1 MKKTTLIM
9 GALWLAMLFVPTAM
23 QAQEKPLAFPGAEGF
38 GRYATGGRGGQ
49 IYHVTNLNDD
59 GPGSL
64 RDAVSQPNRIVV
76 FDVSGVIRLK
86 SLLTFQGNLTVLG
99 QTAPGEGIQVYGNR
113 VSFSGANNL
122 IVRYMRFRQGK
133 LGSSQ
138 VDACG
143 IANGA
148 NMIFDHLSVFWGTD
162 ECFSINADGKGTPP
176 ANITIQNSIIGQ
188 GLQPH
193 SAGGLI
199 QPDGGVTLYRNL
211 YIDNNTRNPK
221 VKGLNQFVNNVVY
234 NWGNGG
240 CYLMGGESSGPSWA
254 DIESNYFIC
263 GPWKKSSPLSSGNEM
278 FQFYGR
284 DNMLDNNVDGVLN
297 GEEFTGDGGGKRVA
311 DLNSFTD
318 LPEAHPA
325 IANKMSAEDALKWII
340 DSVGASLP
348 ARDEV
353 DLFAIE
359 ELTSYGTKGTANGYS
374 DERQMPHKGTGI
386 LNGGKKPLDTDN
398 DGIPDEWED
407 AHGLDKNDVSDA
419 AKIVNGYANI
429 ENYVNTITAPYPYHK
444 APSNLTASDQKKTT
458 VTLTWVDNAGSKPG
472 DINEAGYIIEMSE
485 DNETFTEAGRVESDA
500 TTYTKE
506 GLTPEKNYWWRV
518 TAYTT
523 DETLTATSSVLLA
536 ETAGEPTMPEKA
548 TAPKP
553 EIGTS
558 IGTAAH
564 AIEFSWENASKEYY
578 SPVTYTL
585 YFGESEETLKE
596 IATDLS
602 VKSYKYEQDLEP
614 ATYYWRVNAKNN
626 EGVTQGDV
634 WSFNLYEGGTL
645 FYTDFETTPA
655 EWAEQ
660 VGSYRVDF
668 TESTTIGGITLGVLT
683 RIVAM
688 GPMGLDPNSSAD
700 AGATRCC
707 VAFPSKNKSHSYLE
721 FPEVEGPCTITI
733 WAASGSSKVKS
744 TFKLNTIVDGTET
757 TATSFTT
764 TDKKIF
770 KFSYRY
776 LEEGKVKFK
785 IDSNNSDLLISDV
798 LIEQY
803 VPVDENMP
811 LTLVTPPTT
820 TKGISYMDGVSL
832 SYTFN
837 QDIEYHG
844 GVILSPK
851 KWEEVSASVSE
862 KTLTLTFNALDINT
876 EYTVSF
882 PEGALTDVT
891 GTKSFTT
898 AQTFSTC
905 DFGPNIDSNNSHW
918 NHAATDQP
926 LDFKPFNAIS
936 PFTRQDGTSQTKAN
950 DHPHWIQVGSTTE
963 TTATFTKGSGAKDD
977 HKIMCYFANTSAAIE
992 VAADYEGSGTVNFKI
1007 QETRNADVTPSWRTI
1022 RILHA
1027 DDFPFHEVLPLNPE
1041 SRFIKLTATSL
1052 GGGKVKV
1059 SELKIANAEGN
1070 GINKPEV
1077 KKDFNPTVT
1086 PDSTETLYY
1095 LKEFIL
1101 SFEKTTK
1108 LQPDST
1114 ATIISDTDT
1123 LPASIT
1129 KRGNDVF
1136 AITLSD
1142 TLFTVGEYTLTIP
1155 EGTVGDPTYIDD
1167 PTTGHCN
1174 PALSYTYTITEKP
1187 AVQKDLIPTVTPDS
1201 TETLYY
1207 LKEFI
1212 LSFENTVK
1220 LRDSTATI
1228 TNGTDDQMVIITEGE
1243 NNVFAIT
1250 LSDTLFTAGEYTL
1263 TIPEGTF
1270 GDSIYIDDPT
1280 TGHCNPALSYTY
1292 TIKEVDALDENIADN
1307 MVVTVADG
1315 TVTVSGV
1322 PAGEQVDVID
1332 LSGRI
1337 IASQKAA
1344 DGKAT
1349 FSLQRGFYLL
1359 KTATRTFKVSL

>member
-1 MKKTTLIM
+1 MKKTTFIM
-9 GALWLAMLFVPTAM
+9 GALWLAMLFAPAAV
-23 QAQEKPLAFPGAEGF
+23 QAQEKLLAFPGAEGF
-38 GRYATGGRGGQ
+38 GRYATGGRGGE
-49 IYHVTNLNDD
+49 IYHVTNLNDS
-59 GPGSL
+59 GEGSL

-76 FDVSGVIRLK
+76 FDVSGVIRLN
-86 SLLTFQGNLTVLG
+86 SVLVFSGNLTVLG

-113 VSFSGANNL
+113 VSFSGASNL

-133 LGSSQ
+133 LGSDQ

-143 IANGA
+143 IANGT

-162 ECFSINADGKGTPP
+162 ECFSINWDKKGTEP
-176 ANITIQNSIIGQ
+176 ATITIQNSIIGQ

-199 QPDGGVTLYRNL
+199 QPAEKGGVTLYRNL
-211 YIDNNTRNPK
+211 YIDNKTRNPK

-240 CYLMGGESSGPSWA
+240 CYLMGGESEGPSWA

-263 GPWKKSSPLSSGNEM
+263 GPWEKSSPLSSGNEN
-278 FQFYGR
+278 FQFYGK

-297 GEEFTGDGGGKRVA
+297 GEEFTGDGGGKRV
-311 DLNSFTD
+311 DNLNSFTN

-325 IANKMSAEDALKWII
+325 IANKMSAQEALYWII

-359 ELTSYGTKGTANGYS
+359 ELTSFGTKGTANGYS

-407 AHGLDKNDVSDA
+407 THGLDKNNPTDA
-419 AKIVNGYANI
+419 AAIASNKYANI
-429 ENYVNTITAPYPYHK
+429 ENYVNTITGPYPYLK

-472 DINEAGYIIEMSE
+472 DINEEGYIIEMSE
-485 DNETFTEAGRVESDA
+485 DNETFNEVGRVESNT

-506 GLTPEKNYWWRV
+506 ELTPEKKYWWRV

-536 ETAGEPTMPEKA
+536 ETAGDPTMPEKA

-596 IATDLS
+596 IASDLS

-614 ATYYWRVNAKNN
+614 ATYYWRVDAKND

-668 TESTTIGGITLGVLT
+668 TESTTIGGITLGVLS

-688 GPMGLDPNSSAD
+688 GPLGLDPNSSAD

-733 WAASGSSKVKS
+733 WAASGTSKVKS
-744 TFKLNTIVDGTET
+744 TFKLNTIVDDTET
-757 TATSFTT
+757 TVTDFTT

-785 IDSNNSDLLISDV
+785 IDSNNSDLLIYDV

-803 VPVDENMP
+803 VPVDENTP

-820 TKGISYMDGVSL
+820 TKGISYMDEVSL

-844 GVILSPK
+844 GVMLSPK

-936 PFTRQDGTSQTKAN
+936 PFTRQDGTSQTKAS

-992 VAADYEGSGTVNFKI
+992 VAADYDGSGTVNFKI

-1052 GGGKVKV
+1052 GGGKVIV
-1059 SELKIANAEGN
+1059 SELKIADAEGN

-1077 KKDFNPTVT
+1077 QKDFIPTVT
-1086 PDSTETLYY
+1086 PAETETLYS
-1095 LKEFIL
+1095 LDEIIL
-1101 SFEKTTK
+1101 SFEKTVK
-1108 LQPDST
+1108 LKQGAT
-1114 ATIISDTDT
+1114 ATITGT
-1123 LPASIT
+1123 ETPESIT
-1129 KRGNDVF
+1129 ERENNAF
-1136 AITLSD
+1136 AITLSAP
-1142 TLFTVGEYTLTIP
+1142 L
-1155 EGTVGDPTYIDD
+1155 
-1167 PTTGHCN
+1167 
-1174 PALSYTYTITEKP
+1174 
-1187 AVQKDLIPTVTPDS
+1187 
-1201 TETLYY
+1201 
-1207 LKEFI
+1207 
-1212 LSFENTVK
+1212 
-1220 LRDSTATI
+1220 STA
-1228 TNGTDDQMVIITEGE
+1228 GT
-1243 NNVFAIT
+1243 
-1250 LSDTLFTAGEYTL
+1250 YTL

-1270 GDSIYIDDPT
+1270 GDQTYFDDPT
-1280 TGHCNPALSYTY
+1280 TGHCNPELPYTF

-1307 MVVTVADG
+1307 ITVTVADG
-1315 TVTVSGV
+1315 TVTVNGV
-1322 PAGEQVDVID
+1322 PTGEQVDVID

-1344 DGKAT
+1344 ADKAT
-1349 FSLQRGFYLL
+1349 FSLQKGFYLL
-1359 KTATRTFKVSL
+1359 KTAARTFKVSL